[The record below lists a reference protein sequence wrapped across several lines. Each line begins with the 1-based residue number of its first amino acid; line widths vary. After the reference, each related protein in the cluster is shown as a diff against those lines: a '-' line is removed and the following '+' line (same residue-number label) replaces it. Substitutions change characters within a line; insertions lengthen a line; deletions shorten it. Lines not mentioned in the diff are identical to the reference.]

1 MTVSAMATGLMAVG
15 LVVTGMRNVN
25 AGSRVGLLKRRRDDA
40 GELGDQE
47 EGDFG
52 PSGRE
57 RQSHV
62 RSALHR
68 AKSRCKPAE
77 VGRPMVPVRSAAAPL
92 PSPAFLV

>member
-1 MTVSAMATGLMAVG
+1 MTALAAQ
-15 LVVTGMRNVN
+15 
-25 AGSRVGLLKRRRDDA
+25 GS
-40 GELGDQE
+40 